1 MMFEVYPLFP
11 TVIAKKNLAIE
22 FNEEELTELYTTDLF
37 LQGLGNGAS
46 FDEHLLENPKYERLK
61 EVCLRYAQDY
71 FTDVMKYRYPLH
83 ITNSWLNV
91 TQENQEHMMHNHT
104 NSMVSGILYL
114 KTMGSVPSIMFT
126 SNTPTFMLNLQ
137 RDEANMLNS
146 MVWEL
151 PVEDNCIVLFPSQ
164 CFHSVKRNLSSN
176 ERISIAFNTFIKG
189 KVDNAPCGGNL
200 DLG

>member
-1 MMFEVYPLFP
+1 MTFEVYPLFP
-11 TVIAKKNLAIE
+11 TVIAKKDLAIE
-22 FNEEELTELYTTDLF
+22 FNNDELAELYTTDLF
-37 LQGLGNGAS
+37 LQELGNGAS
-46 FDEHLLENPKYERLK
+46 FDMDLLGNPKYERLK
-61 EVCLRYAQDY
+61 EVCLRYAQEY
-71 FTDVMKYRYPLH
+71 FTDIMKYNYPLH

-91 TQENQEHMMHNHT
+91 TQENQEHIMHNHN
-104 NSMVSGILYL
+104 NSMVSGIIYL
-114 KTMGSVPSIMFT
+114 KTMDSVPSIVFT

-164 CFHSVKRNLSSN
+164 CFHYVKRNLSPN

-189 KVDNAPCGGNL
+189 KVGMGENGGDL

>member
-1 MMFEVYPLFP
+1 MSFEVYPLFP
-11 TVIAKKNLAIE
+11 TVIAKKDLAVE
-22 FNEEELTELYTTDLF
+22 FDKEELDELYTTDLF

-46 FDEHLLENPKYERLK
+46 FDMLLLENPKYAKLK

-71 FTDVMKYRYPLH
+71 YTGIMKYSYPLH

-91 TQENQEHMMHNHT
+91 TQGNQEHMLHNHT
-104 NSMVSGILYL
+104 NSIVSGILYL
-114 KTMGSVPSIMFT
+114 KTTDSVPLITFT
-126 SNTPTFMLNLQ
+126 SNTPTFMLNIQ
-137 RDEANMLNS
+137 RDEATIFNS
-146 MVWEL
+146 MTWDL

-164 CFHSVKRNLSSN
+164 CFHSVKRNLSTN

-189 KVDNAPCGGNL
+189 KVGDGSNGGEL